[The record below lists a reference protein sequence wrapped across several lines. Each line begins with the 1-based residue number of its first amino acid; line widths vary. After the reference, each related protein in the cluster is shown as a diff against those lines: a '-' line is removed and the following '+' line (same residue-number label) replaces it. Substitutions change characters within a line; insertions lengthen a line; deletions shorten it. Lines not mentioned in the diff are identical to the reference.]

1 MHPRE
6 GDRLVPSLLAGH
18 LPGRMGKGE
27 SSVSMS
33 CRARCNIGH
42 TGEENIPS
50 HIDHKVLLKKIT
62 PKKNQSYLRASDRA
76 NKLKIERCVK
86 SNAIEI

>member
-1 MHPRE
+1 MLKLYFQDRFQAHPMHPWE

-42 TGEENIPS
+42 TGEEN
-50 HIDHKVLLKKIT
+50 T
-62 PKKNQSYLRASDRA
+62 PFHSNQTQQH
-76 NKLKIERCVK
+76 
-86 SNAIEI
+86 